1 MNYPR
6 NVYKSP
12 GAHSCQG
19 GSFDLM
25 SVNDEE
31 EREIAIID
39 GWHDSIPDAIEGK
52 KSTPVASPVVV
63 SEDDNAPPTRDEM
76 LAKAKEIGIKIDG
89 RWSDDRL
96 MSEIESKLGNK

>member
-12 GAHSCQG
+12 GSHSCQG

-31 EREIAIID
+31 EHEIAIID
-39 GWHDSIPDAIEGK
+39 GWFDSIPDALEGK
-52 KSTPVASPVVV
+52 KTVPVAAPIVVA
-63 SEDDNAPPTRDEM
+63 EDDAPPTRDEM
-76 LAKAKEIGIKIDG
+76 MAKAKELGIKVDG
-89 RWSDDRL
+89 RWSDERL
-96 MSEIESKLGNK
+96 MSEIEQKLGDK

>member
-12 GAHSCQG
+12 GSHDCQG

-31 EREIAIID
+31 EHEIAIID
-39 GWHDSIPDAIEGK
+39 GWHDSIPDALEGK
-52 KSTPVASPVVV
+52 KSTPVEKITPVV
-63 SEDDNAPPTRDEM
+63 EDDNAPPTRDEM
-76 LAKAKEIGIKIDG
+76 LAKAKELGIKVDG
-89 RWSDDRL
+89 RWSDERL
-96 MSEIESKLGNK
+96 MQEIESKLGDK